1 MAYSRNNMESGH
13 GIWGVCYDPFHH
25 HARGFPSNFPKTWTM
40 LVFLPPHSNING
52 KFIFFRCYFL
62 SSCVVVSSHVG
73 VHATLRPIICVFFPF
88 LMKSHFNAHIIFK
101 EMSWNR
107 TEHYPKSFYVAF
119 IDSIQEG
126 EIVFLVF
133 HLFDVVGQ
141 TASETLGK
149 CHQGDFVKIQI
160 RPLLKEK
167 ILISPCILKSLYQKH

>member
-119 IDSIQEG
+119 IDSTRGGDCFPCFPPIWRRRSDCIRDSWKVLPRWFRKNG
-126 EIVFLVF
+126 N
-133 HLFDVVGQ
+133 Q
-141 TASETLGK
+141 T
-149 CHQGDFVKIQI
+149 
-160 RPLLKEK
+160 PLKAK
-167 ILISPCILKSLYQKH
+167 ILIFPCNLKSFYQKH